1 MTFVAHN
8 RRVFF
13 IFARLNKLKSNI
25 LIIKSMKKFA
35 LLLVLV
41 TSFTIAFGQKNVR
54 QTASNYL
61 KDGKLDKSMEAI
73 NLCVLDPSTA
83 QDPKAWFIRGNVYL
97 EIANTKDEK
106 FKSLD
111 ADPLTKALESYK
123 KAVEFDP
130 KKEYF
135 DDIFAKLNF
144 QRNSYYNIG
153 VDEYNKKNYKE
164 AMLNFGKGAEVL
176 ELVNVSDTI
185 SILNAATCA
194 SLANDKEASKGYYI
208 KLLKANYK
216 SPVLFMTISD
226 IYRQDKDSVNALKYV
241 RMGEELYPNDLR
253 LFLAETNI
261 YLTFNNTPKALNNL
275 KVALA
280 KDSANVSVA
289 FALGTIYDNISND
302 SSKTV
307 AIRNDAFENAVSSY
321 LNAIRIEK
329 DYFEGNYNLGAL
341 YVNKAASINDEANKL
356 PLDAT
361 AQYEKLKKEADNY
374 LEKALPY
381 LEKATELQ
389 PNDINTLVSLKQ
401 IYARTNKTDKVK
413 SVQEKINAAQKK

>member
-1 MTFVAHN
+1 
-8 RRVFF
+8 
-13 IFARLNKLKSNI
+13 
-25 LIIKSMKKFA
+25 MKKIA
-35 LLLVLV
+35 LFLVLV
-41 TSFTIAFGQKNVR
+41 TSITLAFGQKNVR
-54 QTASNYL
+54 QSASNYL
-61 KDGKLDKSMEAI
+61 KDGKLDKAVEAI
-73 NLCVLDPSTA
+73 NQCVLDPSTA
-83 QDPKAWFIRGNVYL
+83 QDAKAWFIRGNVYL

-111 ADPLTKALESYK
+111 ADPLTKSLESYK

-130 KKEYF
+130 KKEYY
-135 DDIFAKLNF
+135 DEIFLKLNF
-144 QRNSYYNIG
+144 QRNNFYNVG

-176 ELVNVSDTI
+176 ELLSVSDTI

-194 SLANDKEASKGYYI
+194 SLANDRESTKFYYL
-208 KLLKANYK
+208 KLLKENYK
-216 SPVLFMTISD
+216 TPAVYMSISD
-226 IYRQDKDSVNALKYV
+226 IYRQEKDSVNALKYV
-241 RMGEELYPNDLR
+241 RMGQAIYPNDLR

-261 YLTFNNTPKALNNL
+261 YLTFNNTPKALSNL

-280 KDSANVSVA
+280 KDSTNTSVA

-302 SSKTV
+302 SSKTI
-307 AIRNDAFENAVSSY
+307 AARQEAFENAVVSY
-321 LNAIRIEK
+321 TSAIKMEA

-389 PNDINTLVSLKQ
+389 PGDVNTLVSLKQ

-413 SVQEKINAAQKK
+413 AVQEKINAAQKK